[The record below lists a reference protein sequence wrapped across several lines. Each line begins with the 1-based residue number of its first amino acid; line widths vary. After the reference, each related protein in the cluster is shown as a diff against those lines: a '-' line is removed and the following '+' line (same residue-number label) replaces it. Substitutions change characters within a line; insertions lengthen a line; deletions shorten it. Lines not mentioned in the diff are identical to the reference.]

1 MALTTSKASAAVA
14 LATSS
19 SVSRAVPLPSTKHLP
34 GREDQDAREEFAAAC
49 AEAARDNATTFN
61 FSYNPAIV
69 RVPDELNRL
78 KATLQILHI
87 DNCFNLE
94 VLPSTIGELRQ
105 LRWLNVQYNKLKS
118 LPPAIGKLVRL
129 ERLHCGNNELT
140 SLPLEIA
147 ALSELE
153 ELQCDNNKLRTLVSP
168 VLQLPKLRLL
178 HVENNPF
185 ITKTDVSGL
194 DAYTVLPPPE
204 ESGAVVCS
212 LTRLRM
218 RDIRPVTFVSFHS
231 FLGLTNLPLVHYV
244 VDQTCKE
251 QLKRRLVEM
260 FGNKVEFVADPPT
273 D

>member
-1 MALTTSKASAAVA
+1 MSLTASKAGSVAIHQRSAM
-14 LATSS
+14 
-19 SVSRAVPLPSTKHLP
+19 VPLPSTKHLP
-34 GREDQDAREEFAAAC
+34 AREDADAREEFAAAC
-49 AEAARDNATTFN
+49 AAAAQDNATTFN
-61 FSYNPAIV
+61 FCYNASIV

-94 VLPSTIGELRQ
+94 VLPNTIGELRQ

-118 LPPAIGKLVRL
+118 LPPAIGKLIRL

-147 ALSELE
+147 ALAELE
-153 ELQCDNNKLRTLVSP
+153 ELYCDNNRMRTLVSP
-168 VLQLPKLRLL
+168 VMQLPKLRTL

-185 ITKTDVSGL
+185 VSRNDVEGV
-194 DAYTVLPPPE
+194 DAYTLLPPPA
-204 ESGAVVCS
+204 ESGSVICS

-218 RDIRPVTFVSFHS
+218 IDIRPVAFVSFHQ
-231 FLGLTNLPLVHYV
+231 FLGLTNLPIVHYV
-244 VDQTCKE
+244 VDDKCKE

-260 FGNKVEFVADPPT
+260 FGSKVDIVNDPPT
-273 D
+273 N